1 MFSSKQP
8 VLQMLTFGG
17 MALGMALGGQQAG
30 AVIVFQDDAVT
41 DGGLALGGTEY
52 IAGGASFVTPAMD
65 ANDGN
70 QFAIIEQV
78 GQFNG
83 TGLAQHVD
91 IADVTAVQP
100 LVDGMTLRASAWVL
114 SDPNNP
120 WNPLATDGLK
130 IEFYNTALGAF
141 GSLAMTNETEN
152 GFGLGL
158 SPVAQAPSTSAWQQ
172 QSFTVPIT
180 DADVDFASL
189 QEIRPVLFQGDWTG
203 SSPESGR
210 LFVDGFTFEVFPDLA
225 TANATALPANM
236 PGGFNPTP
244 PPDLSGDIN
253 GDGFVGIGDLNIV
266 LGNWNAGTPPV
277 APGPDLLS
285 DFSNFNLS
293 GTYVQWDAGTF
304 TSGATDF
311 TVQANDFGGG
321 FFNLAAPLDATGET
335 TLEIKLDVNVGNV
348 AGAFNIVLID
358 ADGTERVFNVS
369 GLTVGDN
376 QTLLV
381 DLIDFVQDNAVGS
394 VPGLD
399 LSAITV
405 FHIQGTFGNGD
416 PGLAMDLTFDN
427 LALIPGGAVLL
438 DGDING
444 DGFVGIADLNIVLG
458 TWNNGTPPSSAGS
471 TVPEP
476 ASLALLG
483 LGGLAV
489 LRRRCA

>member
-1 MFSSKQP
+1 MLASKQL
-8 VLQMLTFGG
+8 LQMLATGG
-17 MALGMALGGQQAG
+17 VAMGMSFAASQAG
-30 AVIVFQDDAVT
+30 AAIVFQDDAMT
-41 DGGLALGGTEY
+41 DGGLTLGTTEY
-52 IAGGASFVTPAMD
+52 LAGSPSFVSPATD
-65 ANDGN
+65 GGDGN

-91 IADVTAVQP
+91 IADVTALQP
-100 LVDGMTLRASAWVL
+100 LFDGVTLRASAWVL

-120 WNPLATDGLK
+120 WNPLATDGFK
-130 IEFYNTALGAF
+130 IEFYNTALGTF

-158 SPVAQAPSTSAWQQ
+158 SPAAQSPSTSAWTQ

-180 DADVDFASL
+180 NADVDFGSL

-203 SSPESGR
+203 TSPATGR
-210 LFVDGFTFEVFPDLA
+210 LFVDGMTLEVFPDIA

-236 PGGFNPTP
+236 PGGFNPAP
-244 PPDLSGDIN
+244 PVDLSGDIN

-266 LGNWNAGTPPV
+266 LGNWNAGTPPI
-277 APGPDLLS
+277 APGPDVLS
-285 DFSNFNLS
+285 DFSNFSLS
-293 GTYVQWDAGTF
+293 GTYVQWDNGTF

-311 TVQANDFGGG
+311 TVQATDFGGG
-321 FFNLAAPLDATGET
+321 LFNLAAPLDATGET
-335 TLEIKLDVNVGNV
+335 TLEIKLDVNPGN
-348 AGAFNIVLID
+348 AATAFNIVLID

-369 GLTVGDN
+369 GLTTGAG
-376 QTLLV
+376 QTILI
-381 DLIDFVQDNAVGS
+381 DLIDYVQDNAVGT

-399 LSAITV
+399 LSALTV
-405 FHIQGTFGNGD
+405 FHIQGTFANGD

-438 DGDING
+438 EGDVNG

-458 TWNNGTPPSSAGS
+458 TWNNGTPPSAGS
-471 TVPEP
+471 AVPEP

-483 LGGLAV
+483 VGALTI
-489 LRRRCA
+489 LRRRSA